1 MIGMSRHTGRM
12 LDGDAHLA
20 QSIADILTTPL
31 GTRVMR
37 RDYGSNLPD
46 LLDAPMNGETVIDV
60 FAESADAIDRWE
72 PRFRLTRVQ
81 LIAAEVGAFEIL
93 LDGEQDGAARSVA
106 VRIGG
111 PA

>member
-1 MIGMSRHTGRM
+1 MIGTSRHTGRM
-12 LDGDAHLA
+12 IDGDAHLA
-20 QSIADILTTPL
+20 QSIADILTTPR

-37 RDYGSNLPD
+37 RDYGSRLPD

-60 FAESADAIDRWE
+60 FAESADAIDLWE
-72 PRFRLTRVQ
+72 PRFRLARVQ
-81 LIAAEVGAFEIL
+81 LAAADAGGFEIV
-93 LDGEQDGAARSVA
+93 LDGDQDGVARSIV